1 MDCRE
6 RKLKRALEK
15 IKAAL
20 AGGQAAFQNTTNNN
34 AKHTENDAATQRMR
48 LLEALRQGSVSTPEA
63 RSKLDVF
70 APAPRIFEL
79 RAKGYRI
86 DTVMVPIETAY
97 GKVRKVALYVLLG
110 DEPTEACQETS
121 AAK

>member
-1 MDCRE
+1 M
-6 RKLKRALEK
+6 KRALKK

-20 AGGQAAFQNTTNNN
+20 AGRQAAFKNTSNNDT
-34 AKHTENDAATQRMR
+34 KHTENDAATQRAR
-48 LLEALRQGSVSTPEA
+48 LLEALKQGSVSTPEA
-63 RSKLDVF
+63 RSELDVF

-86 DTVMVPIETAY
+86 DTVMVPIETAF
-97 GKVRKVALYVLLG
+97 GKMRMVARYVLQG
-110 DEPTEACQETS
+110 NEPAKNCQEAS

>member
-1 MDCRE
+1 M
-6 RKLKRALEK
+6 KRALK
-15 IKAAL
+15 RMKAAL
-20 AGGQAAFQNTTNNN
+20 AGRQAAFQNTTNNDT
-34 AKHTENDAATQRMR
+34 KHTENDAATQRMR
-48 LLEALRQGSVSTPEA
+48 LLEALKQGSVSTPEA

-79 RAKGYRI
+79 RAQGYRI

-97 GKVRKVALYVLLG
+97 GKLRKVALYVLKG
-110 DEPTEACQETS
+110 AEPGEACQETS